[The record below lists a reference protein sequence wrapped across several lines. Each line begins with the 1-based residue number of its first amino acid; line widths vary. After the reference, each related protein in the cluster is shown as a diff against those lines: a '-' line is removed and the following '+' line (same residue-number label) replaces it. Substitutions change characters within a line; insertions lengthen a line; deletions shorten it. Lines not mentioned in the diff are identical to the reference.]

1 MFGLLFFLVFLLFA
15 IQVLWSLYATTVV
28 TSAAYDAGRLAA
40 RTGDASAGEARFEST
55 IGSYEADVAI
65 TVPAGE
71 GVVTVEVTGD
81 NPSVLPDRFA
91 RVMPFGTIE
100 RTIEI
105 RNEVFVD
112 GT

>member
-1 MFGLLFFLVFLLFA
+1 MFGLLFFLLFLLFA
-15 IQVLWSLYATTVV
+15 VQVLWSLYATTVV

-40 RTGDASAGEARFEST
+40 RTGDSTAGEARFAST
-55 IGSYEADVAI
+55 IGSYDADVAI
-65 TVPAGE
+65 SVPAGV
-71 GVVTVEVTGD
+71 GVVTVTITGE
-81 NPSVLPDRFA
+81 NPSMLPDRFA

-112 GT
+112 GS